1 MNRQECMFEGSAE
14 EFAGE
19 VMKRLHVPLDED
31 SELQDEFVWA
41 FEAVLE
47 LKRPTLQTVAEIIN
61 VELHRLVDY
70 LDALHEADPGRVDRQ
85 EVDFVHRLLEHWH
98 VNREAFMAT
107 VEPTARAAFR
117 IAMRKAIGERDMR
130 KIRHIV
136 NIGMAP
142 DNSLHMAAELEC
154 VAAVEM
160 FIRKGFDP
168 RVQNARGE
176 LAEDIAKQSGNNEIF
191 SMLQKVRLKLDRT
204 MQMKHLPKPRVNA
217 L

>member
-1 MNRQECMFEGSAE
+1 MNRQECMFEGGAE

-31 SELQDEFVWA
+31 SELQDDFVWA

-47 LKRPTLQTVAEIIN
+47 LKRPTLQTVADVIN

-107 VEPTARAAFR
+107 VKPTATAAFR

-136 NIGMAP
+136 NTGMAP
-142 DNSLHMAAELEC
+142 DNSLHIAAELEC

-176 LAEDIAKQSGNNEIF
+176 LAEDIAKQGGNNEIF
-191 SMLQKVRLKLDRT
+191 TMLQKVRLKLDRT
-204 MQMKHLPKPRVNA
+204 MQMKHLPNPRVNA